1 MIIDYS
7 LAIPPFLL
15 RSQDQENTRTTSS
28 DRLWVMPKKL
38 GPTSLTNS
46 FKYSVAMDIYGAIK
60 SGHDTFGQIH
70 KKLNYT
76 KRELRAGFR
85 FGQSNWLKIAKVVG
99 RGSSRQLTT
108 RQVMIVIE
116 GKRYKILDY

>member
-1 MIIDYS
+1 MD
-7 LAIPPFLL
+7 LEKLL
-15 RSQDQENTRTTSS
+15 G
-28 DRLWVMPKKL
+28 LCLKKL
-38 GPTSLTNS
+38 GPSKLTDK
-46 FKYSVAMDIYGAIK
+46 FKYSVAMDIYAAIK
-60 SGHDTFGQIH
+60 AGSNTFGQIH

-99 RGSSRQLTT
+99 RGRTRQLTT
-108 RQVMIVIE
+108 RQVMIQID

>member
-1 MIIDYS
+1 MIIDFS
-7 LAIPPFLL
+7 LQVPTFLL
-15 RSQDQENTRTTSS
+15 RTECQNKVDGPGETP
-28 DRLWVMPKKL
+28 WVMPKKL
-38 GPTSLTNS
+38 GPSKLTDK
-46 FKYSVAMDIYGAIK
+46 FKYSVAMDIYAAIK
-60 SGHDTFGQIH
+60 AGSNTFGQIH

-99 RGSSRQLTT
+99 RGRTRQLTT
-108 RQVMIVIE
+108 RQVMIQID